1 MSVERKWLFTLI
13 QIIFIHAHDSEYR
26 YSVAKKGDF
35 SNNMLEN
42 NRVIFSYYFFNP
54 ENLNKSEIANLFK
67 CFSSVSVSSGCNSG
81 SCYCCWLGGPVP
93 G

>member
-13 QIIFIHAHDSEYR
+13 QIIFIHVRDSEYR

-35 SNNMLEN
+35 SNNMLQN

-54 ENLNKSEIANLFK
+54 EKI
-67 CFSSVSVSSGCNSG
+67 
-81 SCYCCWLGGPVP
+81 
-93 G
+93 